1 MTNRRAALI
10 GISAIGVFALTAVVP
25 TSAQQAAKSKAP
37 TGQPYK
43 APRLADGRPDL
54 QGVWDYRSITP
65 LEVPDAVAGKTVYT
79 DEEAA
84 EVEQRAKSRNQDR
97 RDGAGTDAD
106 VGRAYNDFWW
116 DFGKTLT
123 TKRTSLIVD
132 PADGK
137 LPPMTDAGKQRVAQ
151 RGGAFAGGGGGAA
164 QGARGGEGG
173 GPRRG
178 SDSWLDRST
187 WERCLTFGAVPRLS
201 GAYNNNFS
209 IFQGSDAVV
218 IQYEMIHEN
227 RIIPTD
233 GRPHTN
239 IKQWLGDSR
248 GHFEGD
254 TLVVETTNFR
264 PDLGFRGAS
273 EQMKL
278 TERFTRTGPDSM
290 LYEFTVS
297 DPATWTKPWTAQVPI
312 LKNPEPMYEYACHE
326 GNYGMVGILAGARA
340 LEKAAAAK
348 KGSN

>member
-10 GISAIGVFALTAVVP
+10 AVPAFALCAVGAIP
-25 TSAQQAAKSKAP
+25 ASAQQPQGAS
-37 TGQPYK
+37 TGQTPAAQTYK
-43 APRLADGRPDL
+43 APRLPDGHPDL

-65 LEVPDAVAGKTVYT
+65 LEVPDAAAGKAFYT

-84 EVEQRAKSRNQDR
+84 EVEARAKSRNQDR

-137 LPPMTDAGKQRVAQ
+137 LPPMTADGKQRQAA
-151 RGGAFAGGGGGAA
+151 RGQVFGAGGGGGN
-164 QGARGGEGG
+164 
-173 GPRRG
+173 RRG
-178 SDSWLDRST
+178 SDTWLDRST

-209 IFQGSDAVV
+209 IFQGSNAVV

-227 RIIPTD
+227 RIIPMD
-233 GRPHTN
+233 GRPHTS
-239 IKQWLGDSR
+239 IPQWLGESR
-248 GHFEGD
+248 GRWDGD
-254 TLVVETTNFR
+254 TLVVETKNFR

-273 EQMKL
+273 EHMTL
-278 TERFTRTGPDSM
+278 TERFTRTGPDTL
-290 LYEFTVS
+290 LYEFTVN
-297 DPATWTKPWTAQVPI
+297 DPATWTKPWTAQVPV
-312 LKNPEPMYEYACHE
+312 LKNSELMYEYACHE
-326 GNYGMVGILAGARA
+326 GNYGLPGILAGARA
-340 LEKAAAAK
+340 LEKEAAAK

>member
-10 GISAIGVFALTAVVP
+10 GVPAMALFALSAAAL
-25 TSAQQAAKSKAP
+25 TSAQESAKSTTQ
-37 TGQPYK
+37 TGQTYK
-43 APRLADGRPDL
+43 APRLPDGRPDL

-65 LEVPDAVAGKTVYT
+65 LEVPDAAAGKTVYS

-84 EVEQRAKSRNQDR
+84 EVEQRAQARNQDR

-132 PADGK
+132 PQDGK
-137 LPPMTDAGKQRVAQ
+137 LPALTEEGKKRAAA
-151 RGGAFAGGGGGAA
+151 RGGFPGGGGGGAA
-164 QGARGGEGG
+164 QGAP
-173 GPRRG
+173 PRRG
-178 SDSWLDRST
+178 ADSWLDRST

-209 IFQGSDAVV
+209 IFQGGDAVV

-227 RIIPTD
+227 RIIWMD
-233 GRPHTN
+233 GRPHRN
-239 IKQWLGDSR
+239 IRQWLGDSR
-248 GHFEGD
+248 GRWEGD

-264 PDLGFRGAS
+264 PDLAFRGAS
-273 EQMKL
+273 ENMTL
-278 TERFTRTGPDSM
+278 TERFTRTGADAL

-297 DPATWTKPWTAQVPI
+297 DPSTWTKPWTAQVPI
-312 LKNPEPMYEYACHE
+312 AKNPELMYEYACHE
-326 GNYGMVGILAGARA
+326 GNYGLPGILAGARA
-340 LEKAAAAK
+340 LEKTAAEAAK

>member
-10 GISAIGVFALTAVVP
+10 GVPAIALLAVCAAAP
-25 TSAQQAAKSKAP
+25 TSAQESAKSRTPAAQ
-37 TGQPYK
+37 TYK
-43 APRLADGRPDL
+43 VPRLPDGRPDL

-65 LEVPDAVAGKTVYT
+65 LEVPDSAAGKTVYS

-84 EVEQRAKSRNQDR
+84 EVEQRAKARNQDR

-132 PADGK
+132 PQDGK
-137 LPPMTDAGKQRVAQ
+137 LPPMTEEGKKRVA
-151 RGGAFAGGGGGAA
+151 
-164 QGARGGEGG
+164 ARGGFGGGGG

-227 RIIPTD
+227 RIIPMD
-233 GRPHTN
+233 GRPHSN
-239 IKQWLGDSR
+239 IRQWLGDSR
-248 GHFEGD
+248 GQWDGD

-264 PDLGFRGAS
+264 PDVAFRGAS
-273 EQMKL
+273 ENMKL
-278 TERFTRTGPDSM
+278 TERFTRTGSGSL

-297 DPATWTKPWTAQVPI
+297 DPGTWTKPWTAQMPI
-312 LKNPEPMYEYACHE
+312 TKNSELMYEYACHE
-326 GNYGMVGILAGARA
+326 GNYGMFGILAGARA
-340 LEKAAAAK
+340 LEKAEAAK